1 MVGIIQIMEV
11 LITKH
16 ALQRLAARKITK
28 EIVEEI
34 ANNPEEEYYDNIEK
48 SLVAIK
54 TMPYGGKNK
63 KIGIFF
69 HYEGLNV
76 KIHTV
81 HPESK
86 EEIKKRIK
94 SGRYT
99 KR

>member
-1 MVGIIQIMEV
+1 MKVI
-11 LITKH
+11 ITKH
-16 ALQRLAARKITK
+16 ALKRLAAREITK
-28 EIVEEI
+28 EMVEEI
-34 ANNPEEEYYDNIEK
+34 ANNPEEEYYDNIEE

-54 TMPYGGKNK
+54 TMFYGGKNK

-69 HYEGLNV
+69 HYEGLDV
-76 KIHTV
+76 KIHTA
-81 HPESK
+81 HPESR

>member
-1 MVGIIQIMEV
+1 MKVI
-11 LITKH
+11 ITKH
-16 ALQRLAARKITK
+16 ALQRLTARKITK
-28 EIVEEI
+28 EMIEEI
-34 ANNPEEEYYDNIEK
+34 AYSPEEEYHDNTEK

-54 TMPYGGKNK
+54 TMLYGGKNK
-63 KIGIFF
+63 KISIFF
-69 HYEGLNV
+69 HYEDLNV

-81 HPESK
+81 HPERK

>member
-1 MVGIIQIMEV
+1 MKVI
-11 LITKH
+11 ITKH
-16 ALQRLAARKITK
+16 ALKRLVAREMTK
-28 EIVEEI
+28 EMVEEI
-34 ANNPEEEYYDNIEK
+34 VNDPEEEYYDNIEK

-54 TMPYGGKNK
+54 TVPYGGKSK

-69 HYEGLNV
+69 HYEGLDV
-76 KIHTV
+76 KIHTA

-94 SGRYT
+94 SGRYI